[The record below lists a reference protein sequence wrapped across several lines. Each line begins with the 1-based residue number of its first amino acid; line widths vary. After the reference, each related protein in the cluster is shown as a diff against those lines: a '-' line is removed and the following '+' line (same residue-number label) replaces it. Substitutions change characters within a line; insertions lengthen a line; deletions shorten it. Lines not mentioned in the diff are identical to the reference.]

1 VESLD
6 ERATAARLYNRC
18 WELLETEPRTSDED
32 AELLT
37 CAFASRHH
45 WLIAGGPEQWTT
57 SDWMVSRAAGAIGVH
72 GLALWFADRAND
84 AARAEGTADW
94 LVASTAEGLARAHFQ
109 AGHSDQ
115 GARWEAQASRLVAV
129 IVDEEERALIAGQL
143 ASVRAV

>member
-1 VESLD
+1 MESLD
-6 ERATAARLYNRC
+6 ERTTAVRLYNRS

-45 WLIAGGPEQWTT
+45 WLIAGGPEEWTI

-94 LVASTAEGLARAHFQ
+94 LVASTAEGLARAHYQ
-109 AGHSDQ
+109 AGDIDE
-115 GARWEAQASRLVAV
+115 GVRWEAEASRLVAM
-129 IVDEEERALIAGQL
+129 IADEEERALIAGQR
-143 ASVRAV
+143 ASVQAV

>member
-1 VESLD
+1 MESLD
-6 ERATAARLYNRC
+6 ERTTAVRLYNRS

-45 WLIAGGPEQWTT
+45 WLIAGGPEEWTI

-94 LVASTAEGLARAHFQ
+94 LVASTAEGLARAHYQ
-109 AGHSDQ
+109 AGDIDE
-115 GARWEAQASRLVAV
+115 GVRWEAEASRLVAM
-129 IVDEEERALIAGQL
+129 IADEEERALIAGQL